1 MCATAR
7 ALRQADELF
16 ADLKPHLADMIDNN
30 DPSVLDLTFSD
41 IEANSA
47 AVGDL
52 LAKLMMLRA
61 LAEQPPATDEELAA
75 MRRKVRKSAD
85 PDKAAH
91 KTAAALNMT
100 RQKGKR
106 RKIKTVRGE
115 ITFERDYLHFPEL
128 GSGLFP
134 PRRTSED

>member
-1 MCATAR
+1 
-7 ALRQADELF
+7 
-16 ADLKPHLADMIDNN
+16 MIDRN
-30 DPSVLDLTFSD
+30 DPSVAGLTFSD

-61 LAEQPPATDEELAA
+61 LAEQPPATDEEVAA
-75 MRRKVRKSAD
+75 IRRKVRKSAD
-85 PDKAAH
+85 PA
-91 KTAAALNMT
+91 MT

-106 RKIKTVRGE
+106 RRIKTVRGE

-128 GSGLFP
+128 GTGLFP
-134 PRRTSED
+134 PRGTPGD

>member
-7 ALRQADELF
+7 ALRQADKLYAE
-16 ADLKPHLADMIDNN
+16 LKPHLADMIDNN
-30 DPSVLDLTFSD
+30 DPSVAGLTFSD

-47 AVGDL
+47 AMGDL
-52 LAKLMMLRA
+52 LAKLMMLRS
-61 LAEQPPATDEELAA
+61 LAAQPPATDEEIAA
-75 MRRKVRKSAD
+75 IRRKVRKSAD
-85 PDKAAH
+85 PGRAAH
-91 KTAAALNMT
+91 KTTATLNMT

-106 RKIKTVRGE
+106 RRIKTVRGE

-134 PRRTSED
+134 PRGTPED

>member
-1 MCATAR
+1 MCATAN

-16 ADLKPHLADMIDNN
+16 ASLKPHLAEMIDRN
-30 DPSVLDLTFSD
+30 DPSVAGLTFSD

-61 LAEQPPATDEELAA
+61 LAGQPPATDEEVAA
-75 MRRKVRKSAD
+75 IRRKVRRRGD
-85 PDKAAH
+85 PDRAPH
-91 KTAAALNMT
+91 KTAATLNMT

-106 RKIKTVRGE
+106 RRIKTVRGE

-128 GSGLFP
+128 GTGLFP
-134 PRRTSED
+134 PRGTPED

>member
-106 RKIKTVRGE
+106 RKIKTARGE
-115 ITFERDYLHFPEL
+115 ITFERGYLHFPEL
-128 GSGLFP
+128 GTGLLP
-134 PRRTSED
+134 GS

>member
-16 ADLKPHLADMIDNN
+16 VDLKPHLADMIDNN
-30 DPSVLDLTFSD
+30 DPSVVGLTFSD

-47 AVGDL
+47 SVGDL
-52 LAKLMMLRA
+52 LAKLLMLRS

-75 MRRKVRKSAD
+75 IRQKVRKSAD
-85 PDKAAH
+85 PDKAAN
-91 KTAAALNMT
+91 KTAATLNMT
-100 RQKGKR
+100 RQRGKR
-106 RKIKTVRGE
+106 RRIKTVRGE

-128 GSGLFP
+128 GTGLFP
-134 PRRTSED
+134 RDS